1 MPLESEIWASGCEL
15 AGLLAERG
23 IVRVTLNAGD
33 ESRLL
38 VARETDLPRELFGAP
53 PGSRLTWDGGAAVR
67 ETVGWQVVAGPG
79 PSVQG

>member
-23 IVRVTLNAGD
+23 IVRVTLTAGG
-33 ESRLL
+33 ESTLL
-38 VARETDLPRELFGAP
+38 IARQTDLPRELFGAP

-67 ETVGWQVVAGPG
+67 EPGGWRVVADHEPPG
-79 PSVQG
+79 QG